1 MTFANTDAAEFWA
14 GMAPTWVELEDQLEQ
29 VGGGPGEWAMDRLS
43 LGPGALV
50 LDVGCGTGRTTL
62 ALARR
67 VAPGGQAVGVDISDE
82 MLMRAQEHAE
92 AAGTENVS
100 FVHADAQVHDLGDA
114 AFDAAYSRF
123 GVMFF
128 ADPVAAFG
136 NIRRA
141 LKPGGSLGFVCWQ
154 SVFDNE
160 WMFVPGA
167 AAMAATGTTPPL
179 PGPEEPGP
187 FAFADAGR
195 MRSILEKAGFS
206 DIDVVAR
213 NDVVVTAEDRIP
225 EVALVSTRVGAVRE
239 LLRDADEGTRRGV
252 LQAIEDAMRSRVEG
266 GRLRMS
272 RGVNLVGARA

>member
-160 WMFVPGA
+160 WMLVPGA
-167 AAMAATGTTPPL
+167 AAMAAAIDGRCC
-179 PGPEEPGP
+179 
-187 FAFADAGR
+187 AGLSSVKR
-195 MRSILEKAGFS
+195 VS
-206 DIDVVAR
+206 
-213 NDVVVTAEDRIP
+213 
-225 EVALVSTRVGAVRE
+225 STRGSNAKSSIAASARFSSP
-239 LLRDADEGTRRGV
+239 
-252 LQAIEDAMRSRVEG
+252 RSGWMERSG
-266 GRLRMS
+266 S
-272 RGVNLVGARA
+272 SC

>member
-1 MTFANTDAAEFWA
+1 
-14 GMAPTWVELEDQLEQ
+14 
-29 VGGGPGEWAMDRLS
+29 
-43 LGPGALV
+43 
-50 LDVGCGTGRTTL
+50 
-62 ALARR
+62 
-67 VAPGGQAVGVDISDE
+67 
-82 MLMRAQEHAE
+82 
-92 AAGTENVS
+92 
-100 FVHADAQVHDLGDA
+100 
-114 AFDAAYSRF
+114 
-123 GVMFF
+123 
-128 ADPVAAFG
+128 
-136 NIRRA
+136 
-141 LKPGGSLGFVCWQ
+141 
-154 SVFDNE
+154 
-160 WMFVPGA
+160 
-167 AAMAATGTTPPL
+167 MAATGTTPPL